1 MFDKLPHDVIVVIL
15 SFLEFEEL
23 FTFAIVCKLSSVLG
37 GKAIDFLFREFDN
50 IYNLRIKQVET
61 TKRIMCASNGICNY
75 SSFSEFRYLKE
86 RFNMEG
92 GNSTVMFPAVFID
105 YTGFFV
111 NNDFPR
117 LRGDYLDLDFHGRYY
132 FKHLYT
138 ISDESFSDNE
148 EDMLN
153 IFYNEKRWTLD
164 HTPSLS
170 FCAKF
175 IKSHRDFGKTKF
187 VLSRSACYT
196 VPKRMLLC
204 KLFSHVKLFK
214 LIEPFFSKAFY
225 RCTSICFNTKE
236 EMFELRDYFYEH
248 SGIQISNVCEILGQ
262 NVADLIEGLHKHS
275 CTKNNEEIFITN
287 DLDAVYDEHRIITV
301 YRINL
306 HAIFYC
312 LGYTEKPPKKFLA
325 PSEAF
330 CETYRERYLDMIE
343 RIARA

>member
-1 MFDKLPHDVIVVIL
+1 MFDKLPYDVIVVIL

-37 GKAIDFLFREFDN
+37 GKTIDFLFREFND
-50 IYNLRIKQVET
+50 IYNLRLKQVEA
-61 TKRIMCASNGICNY
+61 TKRIMCASNGTCNY

-86 RFNMEG
+86 RFNMKD
-92 GNSTVMFPAVFID
+92 GNSIIMFPAVSID
-105 YTGFFV
+105 STGLFV
-111 NNDFPR
+111 NDDFPR
-117 LRGDYLDLDFHGRYY
+117 TREDYLDLDFHGRYY

-138 ISDESFSDNE
+138 ISDESFSDNK

-175 IKSHRDFGKTKF
+175 VKFHRDFGKTKF
-187 VLSRSACYT
+187 VLSKSTCYT
-196 VPKRMLLC
+196 IPKRMLLC

-214 LIEPFFSKAFY
+214 FIEPFFSKAFY

-236 EMFELRDYFYEH
+236 EMFELREYFYKH
-248 SGIQISNVCEILGQ
+248 SGIQISDVCKILGE
-262 NVADLIEGLHKHS
+262 NIANLIRGLHKHS
-275 CTKNNEEIFITN
+275 CTKKNEKIFIAN
-287 DLDAVYDEHRIITV
+287 DLDADYDDFLMFPV
-301 YRINL
+301 YRVNL
-306 HAIFYC
+306 HTIFYC
-312 LGYTEKPPKKFLA
+312 FGYTEKPPKKFLA

-330 CETYRERYLDMIE
+330 CEIYRERYLDTIRE
-343 RIARA
+343 ITHA